1 MNSRISNIRA
11 AVSAHYAD
19 VVEPASGTSVE
30 PNWGETAMAISATAI
45 AVVVVAFIAVLMGL
59 A

>member
-1 MNSRISNIRA
+1 MPNKIQAFRSA
-11 AVSAHYAD
+11 MAAHYAD
-19 VVEPASGTSVE
+19 ITEPSASSSE
-30 PNWGETAMAISATAI
+30 PNWGETALAISATAI